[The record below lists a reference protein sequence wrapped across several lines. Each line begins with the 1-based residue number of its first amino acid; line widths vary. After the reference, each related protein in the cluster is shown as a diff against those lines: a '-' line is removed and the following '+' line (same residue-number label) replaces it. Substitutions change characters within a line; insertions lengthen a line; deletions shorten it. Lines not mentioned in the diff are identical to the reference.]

1 MFNFAQQKGKGR
13 EGGGANLVRWVL
25 VAGKGPDEDL
35 GSLAAGGGGR
45 PSYRARAREVYWRR
59 ETANRW
65 ETHESNSFRGCSLLL
80 CRALLWADS
89 SFSFSFFCR
98 CTRTGMATLVHQR
111 KRPMKP
117 EREHYSFSVFFSST
131 LGSSFS

>member
-1 MFNFAQQKGKGR
+1 M
-13 EGGGANLVRWVL
+13 RWVL

-65 ETHESNSFRGCSLLL
+65 EPT
-80 CRALLWADS
+80 RAILSGAVPFFSAARYWADS
-89 SFSFSFFCR
+89 SFSFSSSAGARAWLRSFI
-98 CTRTGMATLVHQR
+98 
-111 KRPMKP
+111 
-117 EREHYSFSVFFSST
+117 RES
-131 LGSSFS
+131 GP